1 MWVARTARTARTA
14 ELSLTGPLQGV
25 GVEHGEFHRLHLNEI
40 WVSPQPM
47 EKFMENPM
55 KIGLLVILWWFF

>member
-1 MWVARTARTARTA
+1 MWVARTARTA
-14 ELSLTGPLQGV
+14 ELSPWPLQGV

-47 EKFMENPM
+47 EIFMGNPM
-55 KIGLLVILWWFF
+55 KIGDYWWFYGD